1 MDKLAFGFSWGD
13 AVLVSS
19 EWQLRT
25 LRQEMVI
32 KLRGQAYPSSS
43 FSALCKRSASPNPIT
58 DMLGEV
64 GGKDSVLNQL
74 DILKTGLQQNTVQ
87 HTT

>member
-32 KLRGQAYPSSS
+32 KLRGQVYPSSS
-43 FSALCKRSASPNPIT
+43 FSVLCKRSASPNPIT